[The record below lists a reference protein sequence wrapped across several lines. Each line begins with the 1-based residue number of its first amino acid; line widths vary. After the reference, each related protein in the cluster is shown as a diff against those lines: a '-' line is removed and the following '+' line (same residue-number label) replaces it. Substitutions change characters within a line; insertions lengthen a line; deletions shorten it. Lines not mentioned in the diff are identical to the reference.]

1 LDNFKREPFPIKESI
16 TTFENIPI
24 LKKRRIKRNLS
35 SPSFAQDNEGAMKAE
50 TMSSQLWARHG

>member
-24 LKKRRIKRNLS
+24 LKKEESKGTFQVPALPRI
-35 SPSFAQDNEGAMKAE
+35 MK
-50 TMSSQLWARHG
+50 GP